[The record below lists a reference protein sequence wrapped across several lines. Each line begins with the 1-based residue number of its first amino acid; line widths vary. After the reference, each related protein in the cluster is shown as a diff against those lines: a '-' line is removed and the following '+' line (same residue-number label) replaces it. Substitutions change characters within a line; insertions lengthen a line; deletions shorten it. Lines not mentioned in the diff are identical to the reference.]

1 MDKRGVILSHVSYWP
16 HCYGKLMMVTT
27 VDKFYAHFK
36 IKFENIDHSQ
46 ETQNYVNTII
56 IMGVRNG
63 KR

>member
-1 MDKRGVILSHVSYWP
+1 
-16 HCYGKLMMVTT
+16 MMVTT

-36 IKFENIDHSQ
+36 IKFENIDHYQ